1 MLEVLF
7 CSLFTLLPDYL
18 YRRYRQG
25 KRIGIEITLYSVWYE
40 LRYGIVTC
48 LMLTISLITLIFYF
62 HPSTT
67 NGNMFFRTIA
77 ILPERAGRVVEVGIP
92 VDLETEVKAGDL
104 ILKLDSSEEEADRR
118 SAEQQI
124 LEVDAEIALARAELA
139 VVEGQINQAEASLKQ
154 AVDELE
160 TKQELQQRNSNVVT
174 PREIEKLQTAV
185 DSRKGALTAI
195 EAQRGLV
202 LTKINTALPTRRQT
216 AEAKKAEAEAA
227 IAKKSIYAGVDGTVT
242 QFTIRKGDLVSPI
255 MRPGGILIPADAG
268 KRVYAGFGQIEAQ
281 VIKPGMLGEIT
292 CAALPFTIIPVVV
305 TDVQDFLASG
315 QIGAGD
321 KLVDAA
327 QTAGPGT
334 ITTVFEP
341 LYEGGFDR
349 LPPGSR
355 CIVNAYT
362 SNHERLASDEDIG
375 TGEFIYLHVVDT
387 VGLVHAILL
396 RGQALMLPI
405 RTLVLSGH

>member
-18 YRRYRQG
+18 YRRYGQG

-67 NGNMFFRTIA
+67 NGNMFFRTVA
-77 ILPERAGRVVEVGIP
+77 ILPERAGRVVEVGVP
-92 VDLETEVKAGDL
+92 VNLETPVKAGDL
-104 ILKLDSSEEEADRR
+104 ILKLDSTEEEADLR

-160 TKQELQQRNSNVVT
+160 TKQELQQRNSGVVT
-174 PREIEKLQTAV
+174 PREIEKLQNVV

-195 EAQRGLV
+195 EAQRDLV
-202 LTKINTALPTRRQT
+202 QTKIDSALPTRRQT
-216 AEAKKAEAEAA
+216 AEAKKVEAEAA
-227 IAKKSIYAGVDGTVT
+227 IGKKSIYAGVDGTVT
-242 QFTIRKGDLVSPI
+242 QFTIRKGDLVSPV

-268 KRVYAGFGQIEAQ
+268 KRMFAGFGQIEAQ

-305 TDVQDFLASG
+305 TDVQRYLASG
-315 QIGAGD
+315 QVGAGER
-321 KLVDAA
+321 LVDAA
-327 QTAGPGT
+327 QTAAPGT

-341 LYEGGFDR
+341 LYEGGFDK